1 MITYTSK
8 QLSLMK
14 KWQDGDLKRI
24 NILSGSVRSGKTWIS
39 LVLWAFWVASRPKKS
54 SFLMSSKTLASLE
67 RNVLTLLEKLV
78 GKNNFTYSISKKE
91 GCLFDRKIYFEGAS
105 DCRAESKIRG
115 MTLMGAYCD
124 ELTLFNESFFV
135 MLLSR
140 LSEKGAKLF
149 ATTNPD
155 SPHHWLKKK
164 YLDRAEELD
173 LLLEN
178 FLLTDN
184 TFLDKNYTESL
195 KKEYTGVYYDR
206 FILGLWKAAEGV
218 IYRNFA
224 DNPEEYILKEISPE
238 EIAFAT
244 IGVDFGGNKSAHA
257 FVCSGFSRNMDKIII
272 LDEFYIKE
280 EISPK
285 KLENYFCDFVKKCK
299 YKYNIYDVYC
309 DNAETTLIGG
319 LENAAWEKGLGV
331 DVRKARKNP
340 VNERIRFVCSIMSH
354 GRFFVSDKCIHLIEA
369 LSSAVWDSSGN
380 SDKRLDNG
388 SVNID
393 SLDAMEYSI
402 EPYMNDF

>member
-1 MITYTSK
+1 MISYTNK
-8 QLSLMK
+8 QLRLMK
-14 KWQDGDLKRI
+14 KWQEGGLKRI
-24 NILSGSVRSGKTWIS
+24 NILSGSVRSGKTWLS
-39 LVLWAFWVASRPKKS
+39 LVLWAFWVATQPKKS
-54 SFLMSSKTLASLE
+54 AFLMSSKTLVSLD
-67 RNVLTLLEKLV
+67 RNVLTLLETLV

-91 GCLFDRKIYFEGAS
+91 GLLFDRKIYFEGAS

-164 YLDRAEELD
+164 YIDRKDELD
-173 LLLEN
+173 LLFET

-184 TFLDKNYTESL
+184 TFLDSSYVKSL

-206 FILGLWKAAEGV
+206 FILGQWKAAEGI
-218 IYRNFA
+218 IYRSFA
-224 DNPEEYILKEISPE
+224 DNPEEYILTEISPE

-257 FVCSGFSRNMDKIII
+257 FICSGFTHNMDKIVV

-285 KLENYFCDFVKKCK
+285 KLEEYFCEFVLKCK
-299 YKYNIYDVYC
+299 SQYNIFDVYC
-309 DNAETTLIGG
+309 DNAETTLISG
-319 LENAAWEKGLGV
+319 LENAAWENGLGV
-331 DVRKARKNP
+331 DIRKARKNP
-340 VNERIRFVCSIMSH
+340 VNERIRFVCSQMSH
-354 GRFFVSDKCIHLIEA
+354 GRFFVLDKCPHLIEA
-369 LSSAVWDSSGN
+369 LSSAVWDESQSN
-380 SDKRLDNG
+380 DKRLDNG

-402 EPYMNDF
+402 EAYINDF